1 MGKIQRKRERNIS
14 RKKQDRKPPG
24 VWNLPTVLGLIVG
37 LVGLVGLIALR
48 PQVSVSPMEPLR
60 KSEPFS
66 VPFRVVNSGVLS
78 LRLDHAYCYLHE
90 AHLDRQITWKGDILF
105 RRDWNHKM
113 LDAGEAET
121 VACDIGRWN
130 DAVRMADVV
139 IVVDIRWL
147 YIPWSSRRFF
157 RFQGTYT
164 DNWQWLA
171 QPSSPIRA
179 EADENVGQS
188 EP

>member
-1 MGKIQRKRERNIS
+1 
-14 RKKQDRKPPG
+14 
-24 VWNLPTVLGLIVG
+24 
-37 LVGLVGLIALR
+37 
-48 PQVSVSPMEPLR
+48 
-60 KSEPFS
+60 
-66 VPFRVVNSGVLS
+66 
-78 LRLDHAYCYLHE
+78 
-90 AHLDRQITWKGDILF
+90 
-105 RRDWNHKM
+105 M